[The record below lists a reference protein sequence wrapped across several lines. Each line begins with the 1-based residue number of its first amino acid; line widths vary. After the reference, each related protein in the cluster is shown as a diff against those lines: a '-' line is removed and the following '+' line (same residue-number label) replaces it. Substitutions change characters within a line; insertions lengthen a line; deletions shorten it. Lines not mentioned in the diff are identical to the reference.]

1 MNRSPNEIID
11 TFAGY
16 IGRFIADM
24 NTPAFTAWIREDR
37 VIISVNP
44 ANVKSIG
51 ALSRDSVAH
60 DVSTLLGGV
69 PVITSNSTGIYFQI
83 GFTRREKIYRL
94 ESRRLDLAEQPTPTS
109 VPIGLTASG
118 PIWLSLEE
126 LDSVLIGGTRRMGKT
141 YLLHAWITALI
152 AGGRSLIYLWDG
164 KGGVE
169 FGRYSGATN
178 VTIIDDLE
186 AEFSKIRL
194 EIERRKQLFASG
206 GVTNIEDWNRG
217 VSVRM
222 ESIVLIIDEAAFI
235 PETAAGY
242 LGELIAVGGAFGVY
256 PIIATQRTGV
266 TEVPAIIKTNLATR
280 ISFAVPSTADSMV
293 ILGRPGA
300 ERISKTKGRILF
312 TYNARLLEAQTF
324 AVDVGAAS
332 TPPFPAGSDR
342 LYFLRALEET
352 GGRISIPLMKEWGV
366 SEWRA
371 RRLLDDYQ
379 SAGWIVPGEQNT
391 RIIAD
396 SVLLYLNSQPLNPA
410 QPVSTGLNLLEK
422 A

>member
-1 MNRSPNEIID
+1 MKTSQEILE

-16 IGRFIADM
+16 IGRYIADM
-24 NTPAFTAWIREDR
+24 SIPAFTAWVRPDR

-51 ALSRDSVAH
+51 ALSRDSVSH

-69 PVITSNSTGIYFQI
+69 PVISSNSTGIYFQI
-83 GFTRREKIYRL
+83 GYVRKEKVYRL
-94 ESRRLDLAEQPTPTS
+94 ESRRLNLAEQPTPTS
-109 VPIGLTASG
+109 VPIGVTTSG

-141 YLLHAWITALI
+141 YLLHSWITALI
-152 AGGRSLIYLWDG
+152 AGGRSLIFLWDG

-169 FGRYSGATN
+169 FGRYSDSTN

-186 AEFSKIRL
+186 SEFPKIRL
-194 EIERRKQLFASG
+194 EIERRKQLFASA

-222 ESIVLIIDEAAFI
+222 EAIALIIDEAAFI

-280 ISFAVPSTADSMV
+280 ISFAVPSVSDSMM

-300 ERISKTKGRILF
+300 EKISKTRGRLIF
-312 TYNARLLEAQTF
+312 THNARLLEAQTF
-324 AVDVGAAS
+324 GVNIGAAA

-342 LYFLRALEET
+342 QYFLRAINET
-352 GGRISIPLMKEWGV
+352 GGRMSIPLMREWGL

-379 SAGWIVPGEQNT
+379 SAGWLVPGEQNT
-391 RIIAD
+391 RVISE
-396 SVLLYLNSQPLNPA
+396 SVILRLDSQPLNLS
-410 QPVSTGLNLLEK
+410 QPVSTGLKLAET
-422 A
+422 AE